1 MKGKELYLL
10 ILAVLIR
17 EYAWSCLGV
26 LRCGWW
32 ILAVYCCGWWVVRR
46 VCCWLWL
53 TWNHFIG
60 ECGPGEVEEPYEF
73 LLLIHQVGESCDR
86 GNNHHKF

>member
-73 LLLIHQVGESCDR
+73 LLLIHQVGESCGR